1 MTMKTN
7 RACAMLATVFILAAI
22 AALPLAAQN
31 NRSLRERVRVVDSSK
46 IQIITIQDG
55 SSVVGRISAVRAD
68 SVDFDTKMG
77 RVSIAIPDIRE
88 LVETDASRMRS
99 GQYWFPNPNTTRLF
113 FAPTGQM
120 LKKGEGYFSDYQ
132 LFFPGVAYGV
142 TDNVSVGGGVS
153 LFPAG
158 LDEQVYY
165 LTPKVGGSLGENVH
179 LAVGALFVG
188 FMGGGP
194 DATGGVGYGV
204 GTLGDGDGSVTL
216 GLGYGFA
223 GGEIESR
230 PVAMAGGE
238 KRVSRRIALVTENYL
253 LPVSENN
260 VVYSFGI
267 RFMGERLTTDLAI
280 FNVSGSNII
289 GLPFVD
295 FVFKF

>member
-1 MTMKTN
+1 MKSN
-7 RACAMLATVFILAAI
+7 RARAVLAFAVVLTLCG
-22 AALPLAAQN
+22 ALPLGAQDN
-31 NRSLRERVRVVDSSK
+31 SPTRERLRVVDSSK
-46 IQIITIQDG
+46 VQIITIHDG
-55 SSVVGRISAVRAD
+55 SSLVGRISAVRTD
-68 SVDFDTKMG
+68 SLDFETRMG
-77 RVSIAIPDIRE
+77 RVTVAIADVRE
-88 LVETDASRMRS
+88 IVETDARKMRG

-120 LKKGEGYFSDYQ
+120 LKKGEGYFADYQ
-132 LFFPGVAYGV
+132 LFFPGVAYGL
-142 TDNVSVGGGVS
+142 TDNVSIGGGVS

-165 LTPKVGGSLGENVH
+165 LTPKIGKSFGENVH
-179 LAVGALFVG
+179 LAAGVLFVG
-188 FMGGGP
+188 FMGGGSNG
-194 DATGGVGYGV
+194 TGGVVYGV
-204 GTLGDGDGSVTL
+204 GTLGDGDGSVTM

-223 GGEIESR
+223 GGEIESK
-230 PVAMAGGE
+230 PVAMVGGE

-260 VVYSFGI
+260 VVYSFGL